1 MTRPL
6 RQLSGI
12 FALLLLITLA
22 SCSTEI
28 DTPGERLRIFDQ
40 SLDPAFIGESY
51 SDNIEVIGGLSPY
64 NYEVSRGQLPPG
76 LALQGATLR
85 GTPSEAGTFTF
96 TVSISDANLSE
107 TFEEYTLE
115 VSVPP
120 PATLNINVPETEMS
134 EVFTVPVSISDAR
147 ELRAFRTLLTWDASR
162 FELVPNSVRATR
174 GRVVLLQNVEEGELN
189 VDVAFLG
196 DPLSDGGRIFTFDL
210 RPLEPSTVE
219 VTARTEFRAANEDFA
234 FTEVTAGTAPDS
246 FDDGEDVTG
255 GSEDGFEEDLN
266 TEDGTDSET
275 DDGTDNGE
283 DD

>member
-12 FALLLLITLA
+12 FALLLLIALA

-40 SLDPAFIGESY
+40 TLDPAFVGESY
-51 SDNIEVIGGLSPY
+51 GDDIEVIGGLSPY
-64 NYEVSRGQLPPG
+64 RYEVSRGQVPPG
-76 LALQGATLR
+76 LTLQGASLR
-85 GTPSEAGTFTF
+85 GTPTEAGTFTF

-115 VSVPP
+115 ITVPP
-120 PATLNINVPETEMS
+120 PATLNLSVPETEMS

-147 ELRAFRTLLTWDASR
+147 ELQAFRTLLTWDASR

-174 GRVVLLQNVEEGELN
+174 GRVALLQNAEEGELN

-196 DPLSDGGRIFTFDL
+196 ASLSGGGRIFTFDL

-234 FTEVTAGTAPDS
+234 YAEITAGTAPD
-246 FDDGEDVTG
+246 FGDEGDDITG
-255 GSEDGFEEDLN
+255 GSEDDPDEDLN
-266 TEDGTDSET
+266 DEDPDGDGD
-275 DDGTDNGE
+275 DDGQNE
-283 DD
+283 

>member
-6 RQLSGI
+6 RQLLGI
-12 FALLLLITLA
+12 FALALLITLV

-40 SLDPAFIGESY
+40 TLNPAFIGESY
-51 SDNIEVIGGLSPY
+51 SDDIEVIGGLSPY
-64 NYEVSRGQLPPG
+64 RYEVSRGQLPPG
-76 LALQGATLR
+76 LTLQGASLR
-85 GTPSEAGTFTF
+85 GTPTEAGTFTF

-115 VSVPP
+115 VTVPP
-120 PATLNINVPETEMS
+120 PAALDLSVPETEMS

-147 ELRAFRTLLTWDASR
+147 ELQAFRTLLTWDASL

-174 GRVVLLQNVEEGELN
+174 GRVALLQSAEEGELN

-196 DPLSDGGRIFTFDL
+196 APLSGGGRIFTFDL

-234 FTEVTAGTAPDS
+234 FAEVTAGTAPD
-246 FDDGEDVTG
+246 FDGDDDITG
-255 GSEDGFEEDLN
+255 GSEGDPDEDLDDEDLN
-266 TEDGTDSET
+266 DEDPDGDG
-275 DDGTDNGE
+275 DDDE
-283 DD
+283 